1 MNSKVIKRDGSIQDY
16 DKIKIE
22 RVVKAA
28 GLNDEQATD
37 LASKVSDWVKTQ
49 DNEIT
54 SLQIRDRVIVE
65 IQKVDRTAAN
75 LFIWYEKTKDKE
87 ETS

>member
-16 DKIKIE
+16 DEIKIE

-28 GLNDEQATD
+28 GLNDGQAKD

-75 LFIWYEKTKDKE
+75 LFIWYEKTRDKE
-87 ETS
+87 ES